1 MMIDFSMPGPLLVAL
16 VLGFFLPIPL
26 WFMTRLSS
34 LRERNPVQFLY
45 AVILTFGVW
54 FLTVAFVPMFAAGGL
69 EDWLVGG
76 MALAGGALVYLEIWG
91 LMSRGYTLS
100 VIAALHEARRP
111 LTPDEIA
118 RNYRGGDGLGWIM
131 RHRLGGLE
139 AAGMVTLDDDR
150 VTLQAPGG
158 FFVARLYRLCI
169 QVLGLRS
176 TG

>member
-1 MMIDFSMPGPLLVAL
+1 MMIDFSMPGPLFAAL
-16 VLGFFLPIPL
+16 VLGFLLPIPL
-26 WFMTRLSS
+26 WFLTRLSS

-45 AVILTFGVW
+45 AVVLTFGGW
-54 FLTVAFVPMFAAGGL
+54 FLAVAFVPILASDGL
-69 EDWLVGG
+69 GDWFVGG
-76 MALAGGALVYLEIWG
+76 MALAGAALVYLEIWG

-100 VIAALHEARRP
+100 VMAVLHEAGRP

-118 RNYRGGDGLGWIM
+118 RNYRGGDGLDWIM

-139 AAGMVTLDDDR
+139 ASGMVNRDEDR
-150 VTLQAPGG
+150 VKLQAPGG

-169 QVLGLRS
+169 QVLGLRR